1 MKILLVGATGT
12 LGRAIAQTLSH
23 HEILAAGRS
32 SAQYPVDI
40 TDDVSVEA
48 LLRKTGK
55 LDAIVSAAGAL
66 HFGPL
71 TQMKPAEFAIGLNDK
86 LLGQVR
92 LALLGQHYLND
103 AGGQGDRAAIVEIV
117 LAQQYL
123 NDGGSITLTTGIVS
137 AEPIRG
143 GANASAVNRALE
155 GFVAGAACELPRGL
169 RINAVSPNVLSE
181 SMDAYGAFFPGF
193 EPVPAARAALAYQ
206 RSVEGVQ
213 SGRTF
218 NVW

>member
-40 TDDVSVEA
+40 TDDASVEA

-92 LALLGQHYLND
+92 LALLGQH
-103 AGGQGDRAAIVEIV
+103 
-117 LAQQYL
+117 YL

-193 EPVPAARAALAYQ
+193 EPVPAARSALAYQ

-213 SGRTF
+213 SGRTIE
-218 NVW
+218 VW

>member
-1 MKILLVGATGT
+1 MKILLVGASGT

-40 TDDVSVEA
+40 TDDASVEA

-71 TQMKPAEFAIGLNDK
+71 SEMKPADFAIGLNDK

-92 LALLGQHYLND
+92 LALLGQHH
-103 AGGQGDRAAIVEIV
+103 
-117 LAQQYL
+117 L

-137 AEPIRG
+137 AEPIRA
-143 GANASAVNRALE
+143 GANASAVNRAIE
-155 GFVAGAACELPRGL
+155 GFVAGAACELPHGL
-169 RINAVSPNVLSE
+169 RINAVSPSVLTE

-193 EPVPAARAALAYQ
+193 EPVPAARAALAYR

-218 NVW
+218 EVW